1 MAIDADSSTT
11 QCASVLE
18 RVGAECD
25 TSVGMTRRRLAFA
38 ALGVIALLLVFARLT
53 RRETRHTTTP
63 SANESA
69 SAPASTGTLSVQVSS
84 EKKPVAAA
92 KVGVITS
99 RGGIE
104 DLAAGAITSASGH
117 VQLTGLPL
125 GRQRLIVTH
134 PSYRRVERE
143 VEVTAA
149 ETRIVIELES
159 GGEIRVSVVG
169 PSNQSIAE
177 AKVGLRRGDV
187 ELRTGETNASG
198 TFEFAGLDPGEY
210 VVHVVAARFRAKD
223 SAKLTLVDRGRV
235 EERVQLEEGR
245 TIAGRVRDEAGAPLG
260 EVSVGSSDVSGAI
273 AVTDAEG
280 RYELAGLG
288 EGRVNLFATK
298 DGYAPRQLRGI
309 ATGGRNIDL
318 TLERPA
324 SVEGVIVRKG
334 GPRSLMVSACQRDAH
349 FEKEICVARLQILPD
364 ATSFLL
370 ESLPSGNYELVLEG
384 EGQRTERVRFTARAG
399 EKVSVGSVTLRSQ

>member
-1 MAIDADSSTT
+1 
-11 QCASVLE
+11 
-18 RVGAECD
+18 
-25 TSVGMTRRRLAFA
+25 MTRRRLAFA
-38 ALGVIALLLVFARLT
+38 ALAVIALLLVFARIT

-63 SANESA
+63 SAHESA
-69 SAPASTGTLSVQVSS
+69 SANASTGTLSVEVSS
-84 EKKPVAAA
+84 DGKPVDSA

-125 GRQRLIVTH
+125 GRHRLIATH
-134 PSYRRVERE
+134 PSYRRAERE

-169 PSNQSIAE
+169 PSDQAIVG
-177 AKVGLRRGDV
+177 AKLGLNRGEV
-187 ELRTGETNASG
+187 QLRIGETNASG
-198 TFEFAGLDPGEY
+198 TFAFAGLDPGEY
-210 VVHVVAARFRAKD
+210 FVHVAAAGFRAKD
-223 SAKLTLVDRGRV
+223 GAKLTLADRGRV
-235 EERVQLEEGR
+235 EERIRLEQGR
-245 TIAGRVRDEAGAPLG
+245 TIAGRVRDEAGTPLG
-260 EVSVGSSDVSGAI
+260 EVSVGSSDVSGAL

-280 RYELAGLG
+280 RYELGGLG

-309 ATGGRNIDL
+309 ATGGRNVDL

-334 GPRSLMVSACQRDAH
+334 GPKSLMVSACQRDAH
-349 FEKEICVARLQILPD
+349 FEKEICIARVQLLPD

-370 ESLPSGNYELVLEG
+370 ENLPSGNYELVLDGEG
-384 EGQRTERVRFTARAG
+384 ERIERVRFTARAG
-399 EKVSVGSVTLRSQ
+399 EKVSVGSVTLRSE